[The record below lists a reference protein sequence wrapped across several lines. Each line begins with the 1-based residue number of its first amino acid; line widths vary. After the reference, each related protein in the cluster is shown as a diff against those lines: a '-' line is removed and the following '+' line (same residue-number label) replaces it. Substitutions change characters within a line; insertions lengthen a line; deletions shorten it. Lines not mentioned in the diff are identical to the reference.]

1 MPVRPTLESVAVH
14 ARVSRQ
20 TVSNVIN
27 SPSIVSP
34 HTADRVR
41 RAIAEL
47 DYRPSRAARQLRT
60 RRSMMLALRLE
71 PDRGGINGSILD
83 RFLHAVVTGAQAAS
97 YRVVLYTAADD
108 DAEIA
113 AFHDLLSGND
123 LDGFLLTSTHHGDKR
138 TRWLSERRI
147 PFCTFGRP
155 WGLGVRGPAA
165 GGVPAPRTAARGD
178 LLGDGAHLRHSW
190 VDVDGAA
197 GTRAAVAHLVQR
209 GHTRIAFLGW
219 PSGSGV
225 GDDRRSGWET
235 GLRDAA
241 LVADPR
247 LDARVDDDIEAG
259 RAVAA
264 AFLQLA
270 DPPTAVVCAS
280 DSLALGAVSVGQ
292 LPVGVRRLAVTGFD
306 DTPVARAVG
315 LTSVRQPLDEAAA
328 ECLQQILGAIARPGA
343 LLGTVLLEPS
353 LAVRASTAHSP
364 DTTSFQSPT
373 V

>member
-1 MPVRPTLESVAVH
+1 MTIRPTLESVAMH
-14 ARVSRQ
+14 AQVSRQ

-71 PDRGGINGSILD
+71 PDRGGINGSVLD

-138 TRWLSERRI
+138 TRWLAERRI

-155 WGLGVRGPAA
+155 WGAAAHQGVDQP
-165 GGVPAPRTAARGD
+165 
-178 LLGDGAHLRHSW
+178 HSW

-197 GTRAAVAHLVQR
+197 GTRAAVGHLVQR
-209 GHTRIAFLGW
+209 GHRRIAFLGW
-219 PSGSGV
+219 PAGSGV
-225 GDDRRSGWET
+225 GDDRRSGWER
-235 GLRDAA
+235 GLREAG
-241 LVADPR
+241 LEADPR
-247 LDARVDDDIEAG
+247 LDARVDDDVEAG
-259 RAVAA
+259 RSVTMSLLELAA
-264 AFLQLA
+264 
-270 DPPTAVVCAS
+270 PPTALVCAS
-280 DSLALGAVSVGQ
+280 DSLALGAMSVGQ
-292 LPVGVRRLAVTGFD
+292 APVGARRLAVTGFD
-306 DTPVARAVG
+306 NTPVARAVG
-315 LTSVRQPLDEAAA
+315 LTSVGQPLDDVAA
-328 ECLQQILGAIARPGA
+328 ECLRLILATIAKPGSPPDRVLIEPTLA
-343 LLGTVLLEPS
+343 LRT
-353 LAVRASTAHSP
+353 STAHSP
-364 DTTSFQSPT
+364 DTT
-373 V
+373 